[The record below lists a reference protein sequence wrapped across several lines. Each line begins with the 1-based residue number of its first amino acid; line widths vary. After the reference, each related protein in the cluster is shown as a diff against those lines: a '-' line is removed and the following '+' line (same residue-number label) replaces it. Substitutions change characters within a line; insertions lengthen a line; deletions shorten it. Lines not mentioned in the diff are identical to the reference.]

1 MAGDHGL
8 SGGGWGSGR
17 GSTQSS
23 RPHHGPWHRCCPLE
37 LSGTRPWALGGVVG
51 GGRRGQTGAPG
62 PHPVWGSPLGQAH
75 GEGRPVWGD
84 PSGPLAVTVVLWGP
98 SPSPPLPPPSFCPH
112 RGSCQDGPSLMPCLG
127 KDLVGTQHVRSVARP
142 ALMVASLPGLARLWV
157 SGSCS
162 LHDPAALPPSQ
173 RCSRGP
179 ASGPA
184 REWAHG
190 G

>member
-1 MAGDHGL
+1 MAGHHGL
-8 SGGGWGSGR
+8 SGSGWGSGR

-23 RPHHGPWHRCCPLE
+23 RPQAPLLPAGAVGDPALGPGRGQAWTDRSPGAPPRLGITPGP
-37 LSGTRPWALGGVVG
+37 GTRGGAPRLGGPLGPTRCDCGALG
-51 GGRRGQTGAPG
+51 TLP
-62 PHPVWGSPLGQAH
+62 QA
-75 GEGRPVWGD
+75 
-84 PSGPLAVTVVLWGP
+84 
-98 SPSPPLPPPSFCPH
+98 PPPPPPP
-112 RGSCQDGPSLMPCLG
+112 QDGPSLMPCLG
-127 KDLVGTQHVRSVARP
+127 KDPVGTQHVRSVSRP